1 MDEAVPFPQIERLS
15 EADRAYVASRAR
27 CLLWHAWVERV
38 DGGFR
43 WRLAYVDEDAAYR
56 FLPVPRLEGESLAQ
70 AFFAARHPEDRERSD
85 RIAAEAILAGRD
97 YAQDYRCHL
106 LDGSERWLHE
116 EVSVEAVG
124 TDRWRLVGAVGDVTE
139 QKRNDDLFRQLAE
152 SIPQIAWIQR
162 ADGTM
167 EYLNRRY
174 FELTGEAVEVS
185 NASGWASVVHP
196 IDAERLRQTYRAGMA
211 AQRGWIAEV
220 RIRTPDGRYRWY
232 QTQLVPLY
240 DDRGHIFRW
249 FGTASDIHAHKE
261 VEEELERRVLERTRE
276 LVHAYDEMEAFNYS
290 VSHDLRAPARA
301 IHFACSVLLDEH
313 ADELSAAAKAEL
325 KRALDGASRMGR
337 LIDDLL
343 QYSRLHRRD
352 TIRTRI
358 DLSTI
363 ARLVLE
369 DLGGPQHAEVEIQP
383 GMTAEADAG
392 LVRLIFQNLLENS
405 LKFTRPV
412 PNARI
417 EVGAIGRVYFVRDNG
432 VGFDP
437 AYSAK
442 LFQPFQRLHRAGE
455 FPGTGIGLASVRRI
469 VERHGG
475 RVWAEG
481 APGKGA
487 TFSFTLD

>member
-1 MDEAVPFPQIERLS
+1 MDEAASFSKPGTFS
-15 EADRAYVASRAR
+15 EADKAYVASHAR

-38 DGGFR
+38 GDDFR
-43 WRLAYVDEDAAYR
+43 WRLAYVDEEAAGR
-56 FLPVPRLEGESLAQ
+56 FLAVPRSDGDDLPGALY
-70 AFFAARHPEDRERSD
+70 AARHPEDRERTD
-85 RIAAEAILAGRD
+85 RTAHDAIRAGRD
-97 YAQDYRCHL
+97 YSQDFRCHL
-106 LDGSERWLHE
+106 EDGSERWLHE
-116 EVSVEAVG
+116 DVSVQAVG
-124 TDRWRLVGAVGDVTE
+124 PDRWRLVGAVSDVTDL
-139 QKRNDDLFRQLAE
+139 KRQDDLFRQFAE
-152 SIPQIAWIQR
+152 SIPQIAWIQA

-174 FELTGEAVEVS
+174 YELTGEASHVGD
-185 NASGWASVVHP
+185 AAAWATVVHP
-196 IDAERLRQTYRAGMA
+196 VDAERLRQTHRAAFA
-211 AQRGWIAEV
+211 AKRGWTAEI
-220 RIRTPDGRYRWY
+220 RIRTPDGSYRWY
-232 QTQLVPLY
+232 QSQLAPLY
-240 DDRGHIFRW
+240 DDQGHILRW

-261 VEEELERRVLERTRE
+261 AEEELERRVLERTRE

-313 ADELSAAAKAEL
+313 ADELSETAMVEL
-325 KRALDGASRMGR
+325 RRATDGAARMGR

-363 ARLVLE
+363 AQLVLE

-392 LVRLIFQNLLENS
+392 LVRLVFQNLLENA

-412 PNARI
+412 ENARI
-417 EVGAIGRVYFVRDNG
+417 EVGAVGRVYSVRDNG

-487 TFSFTLD
+487 TFWFTLD